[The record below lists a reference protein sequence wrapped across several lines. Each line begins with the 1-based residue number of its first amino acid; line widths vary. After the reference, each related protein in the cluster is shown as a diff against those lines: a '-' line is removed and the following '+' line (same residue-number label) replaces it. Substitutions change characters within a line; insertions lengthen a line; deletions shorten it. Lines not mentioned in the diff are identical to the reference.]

1 MSIVTTTIVDIV
13 TDCIGWIVDLIS
25 GIVKILQGVI
35 DFITGVFSGDMGKA
49 FEAIETIAEGLVSA
63 IIGTLKFIINLLVD
77 GLNLVWGAIY
87 TVVKGIVDTVG
98 NIAGAIGDI
107 FGLDWNF
114 SLPSEPPKIP
124 RLATGTVIPANYGEF
139 AAILGDNKR
148 DPEIVSPI
156 PAMKQA
162 FLEALAESGIL
173 GSGSGDI
180 IIQIDR
186 REVFRAVKE
195 ENDAQKRR
203 HGGVSQLA

>member
-1 MSIVTTTIVDIV
+1 M
-13 TDCIGWIVDLIS
+13 
-25 GIVKILQGVI
+25 
-35 DFITGVFSGDMGKA
+35 
-49 FEAIETIAEGLVSA
+49 
-63 IIGTLKFIINLLVD
+63 
-77 GLNLVWGAIY
+77 
-87 TVVKGIVDTVG
+87 
-98 NIAGAIGDI
+98 
-107 FGLDWNF
+107 DWNF

-180 IIQIDR
+180 VIQIDR
-186 REVFRAVKE
+186 KEVFRAVKE